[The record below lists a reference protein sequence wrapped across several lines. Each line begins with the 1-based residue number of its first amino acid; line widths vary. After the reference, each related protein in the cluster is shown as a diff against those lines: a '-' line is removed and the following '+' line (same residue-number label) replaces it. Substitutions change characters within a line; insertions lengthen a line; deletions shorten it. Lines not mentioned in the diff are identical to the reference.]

1 MRLVAPGV
9 SIPLDPEFRP
19 PVLANRLFREEV
31 KAAGEGVPLVIGIE
45 RSSGML
51 SRYETEV
58 FPPEHPQAEENLDY
72 VAQLVKFLLWQ
83 RGGWRVIIGGP
94 AQVGE
99 YVKKVFSPGE
109 EHGFDG
115 GFMAGVYE
123 QDFTVEIKEA
133 GEVPPAP
140 EKGIPLG
147 RHLEGCRIG
156 FDAGASDYKVAAVID
171 GEAVYNDEFPWDPKV
186 QQDPEYHYQHF
197 MQGLKAAAEHL
208 PRVDAI
214 GVSTAGVVIDNR
226 VAIASLFRGIPDEV
240 FEAKVRDMWL
250 HIKEEWG
257 GLPLEVANDGDV
269 AALAGAMSM
278 GATRLLGVAFGS
290 SIAAGYVNE
299 HGNITGW
306 LNELAFV
313 PVDLSPSAPVS
324 DWSQC
329 PGTGDQ
335 YLCQTGAVRLAEHA
349 GIKLDSSQHLAE
361 QLKELQALIAQGE
374 ERARQVYETLG
385 VWAGYTIA
393 HYADFYD
400 LEHVLLMGRVTSGP
414 GGAILLHKAREVL
427 AQEFPEL
434 AARLDLRLPG
444 EAERRVGQAIAA
456 ASLPALE

>member
-1 MRLVAPGV
+1 MRLVAPRA

-19 PVLANRLFREEV
+19 PALANRLFREEV
-31 KAAGEGVPLVIGIE
+31 KASGQGVSLVIGIE
-45 RSSGML
+45 RSGGMV

-58 FPPEHPQAEENLDY
+58 FPSNHRQAEENLDY

-99 YVKKVFSPGE
+99 YVKKVFTSGE
-109 EHGFDG
+109 EHGFDAD
-115 GFMAGVYE
+115 FMAGVYE
-123 QDFTVEIKEA
+123 QNFTVAIREA
-133 GEVPPAP
+133 EEVPRVP
-140 EKGIPLG
+140 EKGIPVG

-156 FDAGASDYKVAAVID
+156 FDAGASDYKVAAVIE
-171 GEAVYNDEFPWDPKV
+171 GESVYDEEFPWDPKV
-186 QQDPEYHYQHF
+186 QSNPEYHYTHF
-197 MQGLKAAAEHL
+197 IRALQAAAEHL

-214 GVSTAGVVIDNR
+214 GVSSAGIFIDNR
-226 VAIASLFRGIPDEV
+226 CAVASLFRGVPQEV
-240 FEAKVRDMWL
+240 FDAQVREIWL
-250 HIKEEWG
+250 RIQREWD

-290 SIAAGYVNE
+290 SVAAGYVNE

-313 PVDLSPSAPVS
+313 PVDLNPSAPVG
-324 DWSQC
+324 DWSKY
-329 PGTGDQ
+329 PGSGDQ
-335 YLCQTGAVRLAEHA
+335 YLCQTGAVRLARRA
-349 GIKLDSSQHLAE
+349 GIELDSSQHLAQ
-361 QLKELQALIAQGE
+361 QLEDIQALMAQGD

-393 HYADFYD
+393 YYADFYD
-400 LEHVLLMGRVTSGP
+400 LEHVLLMGRVTSGE
-414 GGAILLHKAREVL
+414 GGVILLDQAQEVL

-434 AARLDLRLPG
+434 AKSIDLRLPG

-456 ASLPALE
+456 ASLPALQ